1 MSRVLVTGATGFV
14 GRELCRRLESN
25 NVDYVKAIRHD
36 DTNRFRTVAVGDIS
50 ATTDW
55 TLALIGVDVVV
66 HLAGRAHILHDEETD
81 PLAAFRSVNVDGT
94 VNLARQA
101 GAAGVRRFVF
111 ISTVKVLGEGGAK
124 PYCEDS
130 QPAPIGSYAYSKW
143 LAECGLFQ
151 AANESGMEVV
161 VLRPPLVYG
170 PGVSANFLRLMQMVY
185 SGWPLPFG
193 RVCNN
198 SRSLVFV
205 DNLVSL
211 IVVCLSHPLAAGR
224 IFLVSDGC
232 DLSISD
238 LLSRLGLALHKPAVL
253 IPVPVSVL
261 KAGFLLLRKPSVAQ
275 QLLGSLQ
282 VDISRTR
289 ELLGWFPAV
298 GVDEGLRVTGE
309 YFLHSISTR

>member
-1 MSRVLVTGATGFV
+1 
-14 GRELCRRLESN
+14 
-25 NVDYVKAIRHD
+25 
-36 DTNRFRTVAVGDIS
+36 
-50 ATTDW
+50 
-55 TLALIGVDVVV
+55 
-66 HLAGRAHILHDEETD
+66 
-81 PLAAFRSVNVDGT
+81 
-94 VNLARQA
+94 
-101 GAAGVRRFVF
+101 
-111 ISTVKVLGEGGAK
+111 
-124 PYCEDS
+124 
-130 QPAPIGSYAYSKW
+130 
-143 LAECGLFQ
+143 
-151 AANESGMEVV
+151 
-161 VLRPPLVYG
+161 
-170 PGVSANFLRLMQMVY
+170 MQMVY